1 MAVWGAAAR
10 LFGLFGEGS
19 GCYVGVGCGLL
30 NINAGM
36 SAMPTAAATA
46 GAMSG
51 RRSGRAKEVFPAATT
66 TKTKHTNDAYK
77 QHEY

>member
-1 MAVWGAAAR
+1 
-10 LFGLFGEGS
+10 
-19 GCYVGVGCGLL
+19 
-30 NINAGM
+30 M

-46 GAMSG
+46 VAMSG

>member
-1 MAVWGAAAR
+1 
-10 LFGLFGEGS
+10 
-19 GCYVGVGCGLL
+19 LL
-30 NINAGM
+30 NIYAGM
-36 SAMPTAAATA
+36 NAMPTATAT